1 MVTANYHT
9 HTYRCRHAV
18 GTDRD
23 YVEAAI
29 KAGIKTLGF
38 SDHAP
43 QVFPADSGYRSD
55 CRIQPEELAE
65 YVASIS
71 ALKEE
76 YRDRIRILIGLEMEY
91 LPDLFEDFKRLIRGS
106 GIEYLLLSHH
116 AFGNEYDTL
125 YPAGHPMAGIMD
137 HAFHETDNEARLKL
151 YVDREIAGM
160 HTGMFSYLAHPD
172 GINFH
177 GDPAAYRR
185 EMRRLCEEA
194 KACGLPLEINML
206 GLSDHRHYPAE
217 RFWQIAGEVG
227 NTAIIGFDAHD
238 PRAFSAYQSATEEA
252 GRWLDKYGVPRAE
265 QIKLPLLQK

>member
-1 MVTANYHT
+1 MVTTNYHT

-76 YRDRIRILIGLEMEY
+76 YRDRIQILIGLEMEY
-91 LPDLFEDFKRLIRGS
+91 LPDLFEDFKRLIHGS
-106 GIEYLLLSHH
+106 WSNFCTTSSHRPLPIIQ
-116 AFGNEYDTL
+116 T
-125 YPAGHPMAGIMD
+125 
-137 HAFHETDNEARLKL
+137 
-151 YVDREIAGM
+151 IA
-160 HTGMFSYLAHPD
+160 
-172 GINFH
+172 
-177 GDPAAYRR
+177 
-185 EMRRLCEEA
+185 
-194 KACGLPLEINML
+194 
-206 GLSDHRHYPAE
+206 
-217 RFWQIAGEVG
+217 
-227 NTAIIGFDAHD
+227 
-238 PRAFSAYQSATEEA
+238 
-252 GRWLDKYGVPRAE
+252 
-265 QIKLPLLQK
+265 